1 MIDFEEIIAL
11 RDEKNKQKVRYAKRR
26 KDAQKKA
33 RHRASIYQEC
43 SNFSGDS
50 LLKYSSHL
58 KKGFL
63 TGSFHPAYERK
74 YAEDHSNCRNRLSVA
89 YQRTLTIAESKLNDY
104 FCCA

>member
-1 MIDFEEIIAL
+1 MLEFEKIIAL
-11 RDEKNKQKVRYAKRR
+11 RDKKNKQKSRYAKRR

-43 SNFSGDS
+43 SSFSDDS

-63 TGSFHPAYERK
+63 TGAFHPAYERK
-74 YAEDHSNCRNRLSVA
+74 YAEDHSNCRNRLSISH
-89 YQRTLTIAESKLNDY
+89 QRALMMSETKLNDFIY
-104 FCCA
+104 D